1 MSFYIC
7 EKAQISECRLW
18 IWILKVFYSVL
29 KTKSCGWKPLI
40 VPITNTKLFLTEKK
54 KWGMEKIV
62 LGVGQF
68 FFSVS
73 SKQIC
78 SLSIPWAQVDD
89 KFINIIFFVAFP
101 CFGFPFKDCCKI
113 RFRSVIFN
121 ASHLTNMTTDD
132 RKSTNAPKHQ
142 SNKSPPHQSTKGW

>member
-1 MSFYIC
+1 MPALNLNSESFLFC
-7 EKAQISECRLW
+7 SENQKLW
-18 IWILKVFYSVL
+18 LEAFNCADNKHQTVFNR
-29 KTKSCGWKPLI
+29 KI
-40 VPITNTKLFLTEKK
+40 KK
-54 KWGMEKIV
+54 GGMEKLV

-68 FFSVS
+68 FFFSVC

-89 KFINIIFFVAFP
+89 KFMNIIFFVAFP

-113 RFRSVIFN
+113 RFRSAIFN